1 MEFGEFDFGGLALAA
16 DGEFARDEDK
26 HATEF
31 GAFINEIVGRFD
43 RDELTISC
51 ERGAGFFR
59 KVGGDPRG
67 GQGCVSERV
76 GHREE
81 SKG

>member
-31 GAFINEIVGRFD
+31 GSFFDEIVGRFD
-43 RDELTISC
+43 RDELAISR
-51 ERGAGFFR
+51 EGGAGLFR

-67 GQGCVSERV
+67 GQGSVGERV
-76 GHREE
+76 GHRKEI
-81 SKG
+81 KG